1 MVETGRVTLPRAA
14 PRLVQPVTALRIA
27 IIVSLLAA
35 WEALAA
41 SGLLYRDVVPSLLAI
56 GKALSPAMKLD
67 RLELVGSGGKP
78 GAGESNLAITGVLPE
93 GEANLKLVAGFIDRL
108 SRDQSF
114 SRRFGQVR
122 FTGVGEGSGAGG
134 TQNAAAA
141 AAALRRE
148 TLFHV
153 VGLGGGRK

>member
-1 MVETGRVTLPRAA
+1 
-14 PRLVQPVTALRIA
+14 
-27 IIVSLLAA
+27 
-35 WEALAA
+35 
-41 SGLLYRDVVPSLLAI
+41 
-56 GKALSPAMKLD
+56 
-67 RLELVGSGGKP
+67 
-78 GAGESNLAITGVLPE
+78 VLPE

-122 FTGVGEGSGAGG
+122 FTGVGEGSGAGA